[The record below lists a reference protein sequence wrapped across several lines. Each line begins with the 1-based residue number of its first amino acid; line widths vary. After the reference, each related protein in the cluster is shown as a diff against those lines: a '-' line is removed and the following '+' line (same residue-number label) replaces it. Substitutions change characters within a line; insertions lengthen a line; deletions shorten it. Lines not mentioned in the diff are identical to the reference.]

1 MLPPKVLFPDLL
13 WMKGP
18 HDCCKRATRVLQLIW
33 ASCMLAESSNLL
45 PEEEEA
51 ILLIIKKYIFDKI
64 QTVIFLQS
72 EMTPCYIR

>member
-1 MLPPKVLFPDLL
+1 
-13 WMKGP
+13 
-18 HDCCKRATRVLQLIW
+18 
-33 ASCMLAESSNLL
+33 MLAESSNLL